1 MITEY
6 NLYKNISKANKNVS
20 IFINKN
26 VTILKNI

>member
-6 NLYKNISKANKNVS
+6 NSYENISKANKNVS
-20 IFINKN
+20 ISINKN

>member
-6 NLYKNISKANKNVS
+6 NSYKNISKANKNVS
-20 IFINKN
+20 IFTNKN